1 MIKNKIIKAGVDKRT
16 AGDPKMRELVNYLLE
31 TESEGKYFAKSGK
44 LAIEKAA
51 REREA
56 LENK

>member
-1 MIKNKIIKAGVDKRT
+1 MIRNKVIKDGVEKRT
-16 AGDPKMRELVNYLLE
+16 AGNPKMRELVNYLLE

-51 REREA
+51 REKEA
-56 LENK
+56 LEKK